1 MPRIPG
7 RARPRTGR
15 PPAITDPDTAG
26 LTPGSARL
34 LVELAGVDKTY
45 RSGSVTTR
53 ALQGVDL
60 AIGAGEMVA
69 IVGPSGSGK
78 STITNLIAGIDLPT
92 AGTVTV
98 AGRRIDTIGEEALAR
113 WRGDTVGIV
122 FQFFQLLPTLS
133 ALENVA
139 LPLDF
144 ARRGDARGR
153 RRRARDLLGVVGLGD
168 KADRL
173 PTELSGGEQQR
184 VAIARA
190 LACEPALLI
199 GDEPTGN
206 LDSQTA
212 DDMFALLVDVHRRGT
227 TVVLVTHD
235 AQLAARAPRTVTV
248 RDGRIVDDTGPGDL
262 RRPAGARVAAVPD
275 AAPGLLVAAA
285 PQAGTRS

>member
-1 MPRIPG
+1 MSRIPG

-15 PPAITDPDTAG
+15 PHANDPRTALPAAG
-26 LTPGSARL
+26 PARV
-34 LVELAGVDKTY
+34 LVELAGVEKTY
-45 RSGSVTTR
+45 VSGAVTTP
-53 ALQGVDL
+53 ALRGVDL
-60 AIGAGEMVA
+60 TIGAGEMVA
-69 IVGPSGSGK
+69 VVGPSGSGK
-78 STITNLIAGIDLPT
+78 STVTNLIAGIDRPS

-98 AGRRIDTIGEEALAR
+98 AGQRIDTMGEEALAR

-122 FQFFQLLPTLS
+122 FQFFQLLPTLT

-144 ARRGDARGR
+144 ARRGGARDG
-153 RRRARDLLGVVGLGD
+153 RRRARDLLGLVGLGD

-206 LDSQTA
+206 LDSHTA
-212 DDMFALLVDVHRRGT
+212 DEMFDLLVDVHRRGT
-227 TVVLVTHD
+227 TVVFVTHD
-235 AQLAARAPRTVTV
+235 PQLAARAPRTVTV

-262 RRPAGARVAAVPD
+262 RRPAGARVAAVRSGGGGPL
-275 AAPGLLVAAA
+275 AASVVT
-285 PQAGTRS
+285 AGEARA